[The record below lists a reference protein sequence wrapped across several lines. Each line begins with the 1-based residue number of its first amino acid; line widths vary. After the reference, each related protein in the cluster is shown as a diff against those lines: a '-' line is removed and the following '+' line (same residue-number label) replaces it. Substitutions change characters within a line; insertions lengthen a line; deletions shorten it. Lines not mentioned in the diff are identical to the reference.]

1 MMSKYEVEIQETK
14 EGELYFQIP
23 QELLDK
29 LGWKEGDDLK
39 FIEKGNRLIQ
49 IKKMRYESVELDFT
63 EEELYK
69 YMLAAHESK
78 MSFDEWVEMALSA
91 WLKSDDSDEPN
102 NNLYEK
108 LKNS

>member
-1 MMSKYEVEIQETK
+1 MMSKQYEVEIQETK

-29 LGWKEGDDLK
+29 LEWKEGDDLK

-49 IKKMRYESVELDFT
+49 IKKMRYESIELDFT

-78 MSFDEWVEMALSA
+78 MSFDEWVEMAISSF
-91 WLKSDDSDEPN
+91 LKSDDSDESN
-102 NNLYEK
+102 NK
-108 LKNS
+108 

>member
-23 QELLDK
+23 EELLSK
-29 LGWKEGDDLK
+29 LEWKEEDELR

-78 MSFDEWVEMALSA
+78 MSFDEWVEVALSA
-91 WLKSDDSDEPN
+91 WIESYDSDEPN

-108 LKNS
+108 LKIS

>member
-23 QELLDK
+23 EELIDK
-29 LGWKEGDDLK
+29 LGWKEGDELK

-49 IKKMRYESVELDFT
+49 IKKMRYESIELDLT

-69 YMLAAHESK
+69 CMLAAHENK

-91 WLKSDDSDEPN
+91 WLESYDPDEPN